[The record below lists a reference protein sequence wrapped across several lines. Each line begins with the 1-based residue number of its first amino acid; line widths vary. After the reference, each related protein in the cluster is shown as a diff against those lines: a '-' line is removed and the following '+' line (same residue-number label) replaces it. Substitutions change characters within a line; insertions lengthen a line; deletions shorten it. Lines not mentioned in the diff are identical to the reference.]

1 MSVTTDDEFSEW
13 AAGQW
18 QRLLRTAVLLGC
30 SLPEAED
37 AAQAT
42 LVRCYVKWSQV
53 RRAEHRTAYVAKV
66 LLNVHREARRKASAQ
81 ERPLAE
87 VPEVPADVD
96 EAERLASV
104 DAVRRAL
111 AGLSDGH
118 REVVLL
124 RFYLQLSEREIAEA
138 CGVPPGTVKSRLSR
152 AITQLGGSVELEE
165 FRAVSAKVS
174 REGGPS

>member
-1 MSVTTDDEFSEW
+1 MMSKDEEFTEW

-37 AAQAT
+37 VAQAT
-42 LVRCYVKWSQV
+42 LVRCYVKWAQV
-53 RRAEHRTAYVAKV
+53 RRAEHRAAYVAKV
-66 LLNVHREARRKASAQ
+66 LLNVHREARRKLSAG
-81 ERPLAE
+81 ELPLADIPDAHGTAE
-87 VPEVPADVD
+87 
-96 EAERLASV
+96 EAERSASV

-111 AGLSDGH
+111 GLLSDGH

-152 AITQLGGSVELEE
+152 AIAQLGDSVELAT
-165 FRAVSAKVS
+165 F
-174 REGGPS
+174 REGDLG